1 MGRTDVEAEAP
12 MLWPSDAKS
21 WLIEKDPDA
30 GKDWRQEERRATED
44 EMVGWRHWLNGHEFE
59 QTPGDGEGLGS
70 LACYSPCGHKELD
83 RTERLN
89 NNNLSSNHIILWVFF
104 LSPEIAFRV
113 LFISIWVSLVVQTV
127 KNLPAIQETW
137 VQSLGQEDPL
147 EEGMATHSSI
157 LAWRI
162 PWTED
167 TGRLQSMGLQRVG
180 CNWVANTLTFSLL
193 ISV

>member
-12 MLWPSDAKS
+12 MLWPPDAKS

-30 GKDWRQEERRATED
+30 GKDWRQEERWATED

-70 LACYSPCGHKELD
+70 LACYSPCGHKESD
-83 RTERLN
+83 RTDRLN
-89 NNNLSSNHIILWVFF
+89 NNNPFSNHIILWVFF

-113 LFISIWVSLVVQTV
+113 LFMGFPGGADSKESACNTGDLGSIPGSGRSPGGGHG
-127 KNLPAIQETW
+127 N
-137 VQSLGQEDPL
+137 PL
-147 EEGMATHSSI
+147 QYSCLENSMD
-157 LAWRI
+157 R
-162 PWTED
+162 D
-167 TGRLQSMGLQRVG
+167 TGKLQSMGLQRVG
-180 CNWVANTLTFSLL
+180 RNWVTNTLTFSLL

>member
-1 MGRTDVEAEAP
+1 MN
-12 MLWPSDAKS
+12 
-21 WLIEKDPDA
+21 WLIGKDLDA
-30 GKDWRQEERRATED
+30 GKDWSQEEKVMTEG

-127 KNLPAIQETW
+127 KNLPMPETQVW
-137 VQSLGQEDPL
+137 SLSQEDPL
-147 EEGMATHSSI
+147 EKEMATHSSI
-157 LAWRI
+157 LAWEI
-162 PWTED
+162 PWTQEP
-167 TGRLQSMGLQRVG
+167 GGLQSMGSQRVRHH
-180 CNWVANTLTFSLL
+180 
-193 ISV
+193 